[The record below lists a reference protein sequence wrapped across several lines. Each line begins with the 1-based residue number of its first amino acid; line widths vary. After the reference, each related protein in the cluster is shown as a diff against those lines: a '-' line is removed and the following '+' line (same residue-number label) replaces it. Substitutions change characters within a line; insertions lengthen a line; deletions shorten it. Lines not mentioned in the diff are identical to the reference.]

1 MKEKRKQLLFFSW
14 GNMASISYLKNDIIA
29 GAAQNN
35 EEIYVIANGSVAMSM
50 PGIKLTLTKGD
61 VIGACEFGFEARF
74 INYMATEDTTV
85 LSYSVN
91 DLSLLLAK
99 QGDFSTFLFK
109 SCIKQILGMLEQ
121 YRINLEDASKIY
133 DYTLDVYAK
142 YCDFCVDFGMTA
154 HTLEGLE
161 VIREYSPDTEIN
173 NNLAGYYKELQKLV
187 KDGKNVSGEFM
198 DCFVKKISKDARG
211 ISLGAKKV
219 FAYLAELGRLLLDE
233 PGTDMFGMLTEVY
246 FLCSN
251 REELKEKVG
260 ETIIG
265 IEEFLN
271 YKTFINPNR
280 YIERTGSFDR
290 RRERE
295 LAANSSNGE
304 ELEIQNALSDSVER
318 ILSYSELDDE
328 DCSKIRTYLDEYK
341 RLDDYNSTD
350 DAVRYLRNGLT
361 AAFYKLYEAVALNCL
376 REFSDSDEVPDK
388 VIMMF
393 LEFAY
398 IDPELCTPQDLTFL
412 YKKAGSGYSSPN
424 TGIYTFY
431 EWLKAIYTGKKMP
444 LKSELDVDYENF
456 VHEKKV
462 KNQITA
468 SQEQEELEDPVAK
481 VKYEIR
487 NMFQSA
493 NKVTNGRISLFCPV
507 FVSMI
512 IYKKLG
518 DIMLGA
524 GAVRDSIDS
533 IRNVDYRIFYRE
545 VLYRD
550 DSVGIQSEFLNKEIL
565 PDVILMPNAGSRGL
579 MWQEIQGRSRTT
591 PSVMMLPVFDQ
602 EDIKVQLL
610 RMCGEYRWEMCKRVQ
625 GARWNDVTDASL
637 TSEYFD
643 YAQFY
648 KKNHSLSQEAKDRIK
663 TAMSRA
669 KNSYKELFIFDYII
683 WVLYESEA
691 SPRLNKVVRGI
702 LAKYCPFKS
711 GTRKM
716 LASNP
721 NFSEYMDRFEI
732 KNNQRIHRIDL
743 IIQKLTY
750 AGVEVPAAIKNER
763 EFLVK

>member
-1 MKEKRKQLLFFSW
+1 
-14 GNMASISYLKNDIIA
+14 MASISFLKNDIIA

-50 PGIKLTLTKGD
+50 PGIKLTLSKGD
-61 VIGACEFGFEARF
+61 VIGACEFGFDARF

-85 LSYSVN
+85 LNYPLN
-91 DLSLLLAK
+91 DMSLLLSK

-109 SCIKQILGMLEQ
+109 SCIKQLIGMLEQ
-121 YRINLEDASKIY
+121 YKINLEDASKIY
-133 DYTLDVYAK
+133 DYTLDVYAQ
-142 YCDFCVDFGMTA
+142 YRDFCVDFGMTP

-161 VIREYSPDTEIN
+161 AIREFTPDAEVN
-173 NNLAGYYKELQKLV
+173 EHLSGYYTEVTRLV
-187 KDGKNVSGEFM
+187 KDGKSVSPEFM
-198 DCFVKKISKDARG
+198 ECFIQKISKDARM
-211 ISLGAKKV
+211 IALGSKKV

-233 PGTDMFGMLTEVY
+233 PGTDIFGMLTEVY

-251 REELKEKVG
+251 REELKEKIG
-260 ETIIG
+260 ETILG

-271 YKTFINPNR
+271 YKSFINPNR
-280 YIERTGSFDR
+280 YIERTGNFER

-295 LAANSSNGE
+295 LASGSRNDE
-304 ELEIQNALSDSVER
+304 ELEVQKLLGDSVEK
-318 ILSYSELDDE
+318 ILVYSELDSD
-328 DCSKIRTYLDEYK
+328 DCEKIRTYLDEYK
-341 RLDDYNSTD
+341 RLEDFNSSED
-350 DAVRYLRNGLT
+350 SARYLRNGLT
-361 AAFYKLYEAVALNCL
+361 AAFYKLYEAVAINCL
-376 REFSDSDEVPDK
+376 KDYAESDEMPDK
-388 VIMMF
+388 HIMMF
-393 LEFAY
+393 LEFGY
-398 IDPELCTPQDLTFL
+398 IDPELCTPADLVFL

-431 EWLKAIYTGKKMP
+431 EWLKAIYCGKKMP

-462 KNQITA
+462 KNQISA
-468 SQEQEELEDPVAK
+468 NEEQEELNDSVAK
-481 VKYEIR
+481 VRYEIR

-507 FVSMI
+507 FSSMGV
-512 IYKKLG
+512 YKKLK
-518 DIMLGA
+518 DIILGA
-524 GAVRDSIDS
+524 GIVRDSIDT

-545 VLYRD
+545 VLFRD
-550 DSVGIQSEFLNKEIL
+550 DSLGIQSEFLNKEIL
-565 PDVILMPNAGSRGL
+565 PDVVLMPNAGSRGL
-579 MWQEIQGRSRTT
+579 MWQEIQGRSRST
-591 PSVMMLPVFDQ
+591 PAVMMLPVFDQ

-610 RMCGEYRWEMCKRVQ
+610 RMCGEYRWEMCKRIQ

-648 KKNHSLSQEAKDRIK
+648 KKNHNLSQDAKERIR
-663 TAMSRA
+663 TAMQRA
-669 KNSYKELFIFDYII
+669 KNSYKELFIFDYVI

-702 LAKYCPFKS
+702 LSRYCPFKS

-721 NFSEYMDRFEI
+721 NFSEFMERFEI

-743 IIQKLTY
+743 IIQKLTHT
-750 AGVEVPAAIKNER
+750 GISVPDEIKRER
-763 EFLVK
+763 EFLTK